1 MSENLSLFDFLPS
14 ELELNPNLKTIKKQ
28 IPRRKAVKIQEP
40 SLFDF
45 LYDEEPTQET
55 SKEGNVTQEA
65 TQENLELSFE
75 YEEVL
80 KEIQPFS
87 EEEKQE
93 IIANT
98 KNFELAMGYGIAKDS
113 NKIILPKIDFT
124 KEQNI
129 DLGGAKTRAE
139 NNLQALELALT
150 ITEQNRYATREEQ
163 EILAR
168 FSGFGGLNSAF
179 SDKDFNERLKTFLD
193 KSSTHKLESAKI
205 YARLLSSSY
214 NAYYTNDLVIDAIYQ
229 GLEQLGLKET
239 SHKKEILEPSCGAG
253 NFLHRGDKG
262 SYHSLKSKKNV

>member
-14 ELELNPNLKTIKKQ
+14 ELELNPNLKATKKRS
-28 IPRRKAVKIQEP
+28 PRKKAIKIQEP

-45 LYDEEPTQET
+45 FYDEESTQEIN
-55 SKEGNVTQEA
+55 KEESVTQEA
-65 TQENLELSFE
+65 LQENLELSFE

-80 KEIQPFS
+80 KDIQPFS

-98 KNFELAMGYGIAKDS
+98 KNFELTMGYGIAKDS
-113 NKIILPKIDFT
+113 NKTILPKIDFT
-124 KEQNI
+124 KKQNI

-150 ITEQNRYATREEQ
+150 ITEQNRYATKEEQ
-163 EILAR
+163 EILAK

-179 SDKDFNERLKTFLD
+179 SDEDFNARLKAFLD
-193 KSSTHKLESAKI
+193 KSSAHKLESAEI

-214 NAYYTNDLVIDAIYQ
+214 NAYYTNDLIIDTIYQ

-239 SHKKEILEPSCGAG
+239 SQKKEILEPSCGAG
-253 NFLHRGDKG
+253 NFLHKGDKS
-262 SYHSLKSKKNV
+262 SYILQA